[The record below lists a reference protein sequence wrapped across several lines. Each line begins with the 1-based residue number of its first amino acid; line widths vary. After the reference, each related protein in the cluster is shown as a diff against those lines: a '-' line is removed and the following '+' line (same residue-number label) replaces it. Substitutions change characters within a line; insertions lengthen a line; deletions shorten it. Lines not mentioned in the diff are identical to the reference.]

1 MGLRNRWHAAA
12 VIAVAAAMALG
23 GCSDD
28 GDATTADGTD
38 DAAPVSLVGE
48 PDGPTLGELVA
59 GTSQVVD
66 GTWVWTDYVYDDHG
80 ANTDAGD
87 RTVLD
92 DAGGDSIYPE
102 GFENAADIVQVQLRP
117 LEGST

>member
-1 MGLRNRWHAAA
+1 MGPRNRWH
-12 VIAVAAAMALG
+12 VVSIIVVVAAMTLA

-28 GDATTADGTD
+28 GGSTTDGGADGGS
-38 DAAPVSLVGE
+38 DAVAPVSLVGE

-80 ANTDAGD
+80 ANTDPGD
-87 RTVLD
+87 PTVLY
-92 DAGGDSIYPE
+92 DAGGDATYPE
-102 GFENAADIVQVQLRP
+102 GFENSADIV
-117 LEGST
+117 